1 MVSLKFQP
9 SSENDVVARIP
20 HHRQTMS
27 MYGEAASN
35 WAVCLYSL
43 FDPTNVLPFFPSVWN
58 ERALG
63 NSRYPNNARVRDT
76 DVLVG
81 YLVLFWLMLYLLY
94 ETCLNV
100 SKTRILRSSK
110 RVVFIKW
117 HTCHVHILRSINFMQ
132 SLFRRMRFPLIQRD
146 RIIKAVWY
154 CGFCFGSLCYMR
166 SSAVPILG
174 LTAHKQGTTY
184 REVGIALHKS
194 FYLHRAGIDVL
205 CHGAWI
211 KGCANLLFASFVLNP
226 HQQK

>member
-9 SSENDVVARIP
+9 SSEDDVVARIP
-20 HHRQTMS
+20 HRTSQAMS

-81 YLVLFWLMLYLLY
+81 YLVLFWSMLYLLY

-100 SKTRILRSSK
+100 SKTRISRSSS
-110 RVVFIKW
+110 FA
-117 HTCHVHILRSINFMQ
+117 
-132 SLFRRMRFPLIQRD
+132 LF
-146 RIIKAVWY
+146 
-154 CGFCFGSLCYMR
+154 S
-166 SSAVPILG
+166 
-174 LTAHKQGTTY
+174 
-184 REVGIALHKS
+184 
-194 FYLHRAGIDVL
+194 
-205 CHGAWI
+205 
-211 KGCANLLFASFVLNP
+211 
-226 HQQK
+226 